1 MASDFGE
8 KIKRGMYW
16 TFGERIGT
24 KIVQFILQLILARI
38 LVPDDYGLCALLLAF
53 VNIASIFVNSGFGV
67 ALVQKKDADERDF
80 SSVFYLSVSIA
91 FFIYIVLFFSAPAI
105 SGFYNDARIISLL
118 RVISISLIIGAY
130 NSVQMSV
137 LQRRMDFRHLFFANL
152 AGIITSAVVSIALAL
167 KGFGVWA
174 IVLQYLINRVV
185 VTVVLSY
192 LIKWHPKLLFSW
204 KRVKSLFSFGWKCM
218 ASSFLSTVVTDV
230 YITVVGKFFMK
241 SELGVYDTGN
251 KIPSTV
257 SETFS
262 SSLGSVLFTSFSQMQ
277 DDKNIVRQY
286 VAKSNRVSSFIMFPL
301 MFGLA
306 VCAEP
311 LIRLLLTDK
320 WIAAVP
326 FMQMACVLYSSYPLH
341 IANINAINAL
351 GRSDIALSN
360 ELKKKA
366 IDIAFLVIMV
376 HFGLLWVAF
385 GRMMTSIISLWIN
398 MQPNKKFLD
407 YSTYQQLKD
416 IAPSFTISLVMCLVM
431 VIIELATS
439 LVPLLL
445 LTIQLAVALV
455 IYFGLSYLFN
465 KDLMRIVFRLLPIIN
480 VAKHAN

>member
-1 MASDFGE
+1 
-8 KIKRGMYW
+8 
-16 TFGERIGT
+16 
-24 KIVQFILQLILARI
+24 
-38 LVPDDYGLCALLLAF
+38 
-53 VNIASIFVNSGFGV
+53 
-67 ALVQKKDADERDF
+67 
-80 SSVFYLSVSIA
+80 
-91 FFIYIVLFFSAPAI
+91 
-105 SGFYNDARIISLL
+105 
-118 RVISISLIIGAY
+118 
-130 NSVQMSV
+130 
-137 LQRRMDFRHLFFANL
+137 
-152 AGIITSAVVSIALAL
+152 
-167 KGFGVWA
+167 
-174 IVLQYLINRVV
+174 
-185 VTVVLSY
+185 
-192 LIKWHPKLLFSW
+192 
-204 KRVKSLFSFGWKCM
+204 M

-341 IANINAINAL
+341 IANVNAINAL